1 MGSPTCCDAQRAIS
15 YHAVVGCN
23 PGVEA
28 AHETARV
35 HNPARRRGGC
45 MAARD
50 ARAAAGETALM
61 GSGRTK
67 GLSPHLRPPS
77 VCTVTSHTAPPQ
89 ATVANSKYRVM
100 EDWLNN
106 SPTATLGCCAAL
118 LEMPSSKQTLPAT
131 PFLARL
137 PVPQA
142 GEACRSRE
150 SVFQQARTNASSAA
164 AGASKASGDCMAHKV
179 APLIAHQSSGTTR
192 SSQCV

>member
-1 MGSPTCCDAQRAIS
+1 
-15 YHAVVGCN
+15 
-23 PGVEA
+23 
-28 AHETARV
+28 
-35 HNPARRRGGC
+35 
-45 MAARD
+45 
-50 ARAAAGETALM
+50 
-61 GSGRTK
+61 
-67 GLSPHLRPPS
+67 
-77 VCTVTSHTAPPQ
+77 
-89 ATVANSKYRVM
+89 M
-100 EDWLNN
+100 EDRLNN

-118 LEMPSSKQTLPAT
+118 TGDAEQQTNATSHTLPRPPAVSG
-131 PFLARL
+131 

>member
-131 PFLARL
+131 PFLARQPFL
-137 PVPQA
+137 GRCLRPVKLA
-142 GEACRSRE
+142 EA
-150 SVFQQARTNASSAA
+150 ARASSSKPEQTPAA
-164 AGASKASGDCMAHKV
+164 QRP
-179 APLIAHQSSGTTR
+179 APARRPGIAWPTR
-192 SSQCV
+192 SHR